1 MTMTF
6 SLASTLSDQLG
17 YTQNRQPCETV
28 FLSHLGC
35 ICLIP
40 VLRFHHLEL
49 NETVFIIM
57 ALYGYAR
64 VSTSDQDLTLQT
76 QNLRAA
82 GCEIIRAEK
91 ASGSSR
97 TGRSE
102 LQLLLEFLRP
112 GDTLMVTRVDRLAR
126 SIKDLQDIVYALNQ
140 QGVTLRATEQ
150 PVDTRSAAGKA
161 FLDMLGVFAEFE
173 TNLRRERQMEGIAAA
188 KARGVYRGRKPSI
201 DHAEVWRLY
210 TTEKMGATAIARQL
224 GIGRASVYRALENYE
239 QSA

>member
-1 MTMTF
+1 M
-6 SLASTLSDQLG
+6 SWQKLVLLN
-17 YTQNRQPCETV
+17 YTQNAQSGETV

-35 ICLIP
+35 FYPIP

-49 NETVFIIM
+49 NETVFTIM

-76 QNLRAA
+76 QILRAA

-91 ASGSSR
+91 ASGSGR

-201 DHAEVWRLY
+201 DPAEVYRLY
-210 TTEKMGATAIARQL
+210 TIEKMGATAIARQL

-239 QSA
+239 QPA

>member
-1 MTMTF
+1 MYFLSTPKAH
-6 SLASTLSDQLG
+6 SLV
-17 YTQNRQPCETV
+17 RQF

-35 ICLIP
+35 FYPIP

-49 NETVFIIM
+49 NETVFTIM

-76 QNLRAA
+76 QILRAA

-91 ASGSSR
+91 ASGSGR

-188 KARGVYRGRKPSI
+188 KAR
-201 DHAEVWRLY
+201 AY
-210 TTEKMGATAIARQL
+210 TGEGNRP
-224 GIGRASVYRALENYE
+224 
-239 QSA
+239 

>member
-1 MTMTF
+1 MSVIF
-6 SLASTLSDQLG
+6 A
-17 YTQNRQPCETV
+17 YTQNSQSGETA

-35 ICLIP
+35 FCLIQ

-76 QNLRAA
+76 QILRAA

-91 ASGSSR
+91 AS
-97 TGRSE
+97 GRSE

-201 DHAEVWRLY
+201 DPAEVWRLY

-239 QSA
+239 QPA